1 MEPLKNHSCWISRL
15 PVSLPG
21 WAGCEEIS
29 ASETSSI
36 PVRKESGA
44 FGRLRQFLGSSQQ
57 SSLFLS
63 VLHLR
68 PKF

>member
-1 MEPLKNHSCWISRL
+1 MEPLKNHIWWISRL
-15 PVSLPG
+15 PVSVPG

-44 FGRLRQFLGSSQQ
+44 FGRLRQFLGS
-57 SSLFLS
+57 
-63 VLHLR
+63 
-68 PKF
+68 